1 MNLLK
6 LKKLLKEWRETKN
19 LTLAT
24 DICDAL
30 CDALGVK

>member
-19 LTLAT
+19 LALAT

-30 CDALGVK
+30 CDALGVR